1 MKKILLVKI
10 TSMGDLIQ
18 MLPAL
23 TDAQEAIPG
32 IQFDWLCED
41 SFQDI
46 PALHPSIRKI
56 IALPYRRWK
65 KNIREAIR
73 SGEIKQFLKS
83 LRAEKYDM
91 IIDAQSNIKSALFAL
106 LAKGPHLGLDRTSVR
121 EFGAHF
127 FYRKTISIDRNQNH
141 TLRMRELL
149 AKFLNYPLPPSP
161 YNYGI
166 PSSYLEKVDIP
177 LPSRFIFLT
186 VIASMQYKLWPEE
199 NWEKIIRFLLQQGF
213 DIVMPWWSQAEKER
227 VTRLQNNHPKVH
239 LLPPLNLKQKAYV
252 LSQAKG
258 AVSLDTGLA
267 HMAVA
272 LNIPNICLYGPND
285 ARFCGTMGANQQHL
299 TATSPDCVP
308 CNKSRCRFIEEQSHT
323 YAPCMVNIQAEA
335 VEKALNKMLA
345 QITVTI

>member
-18 MLPAL
+18 VLPAL

-32 IQFDWLCED
+32 IQFDWLCEH

-46 PALHPSIRKI
+46 PALHPAVRKI
-56 IALPYRRWK
+56 ITLPYRRWK
-65 KNIREAIR
+65 KDIINTLC

-91 IIDAQSNIKSALFAL
+91 IIDAQSNIKSAFFSL
-106 LAKGPHLGLDRTSVR
+106 LAKGPHLGLDKNSVR
-121 EFGAHF
+121 EYGAHL
-127 FYRKTISIDRNQNH
+127 FYKKTISIDRNQNH
-141 TLRMRELL
+141 TLRMRQLL
-149 AKFLNYPLPPSP
+149 AKFLNYSEPKTPF
-161 YNYGI
+161 NYGI
-166 PSSYLEKVDIP
+166 PVSYLEKIDTP

-199 NWEKIIRFLLQQGF
+199 NWSNIINYLLQQGY
-213 DIVMPWWSQAEKER
+213 DIVMPWWSETEKER
-227 VTRLQNNHPKVH
+227 VTRLKNGHPNIH

-258 AVSLDTGLA
+258 AISLDTGLA
-267 HMAVA
+267 HMAAA

-285 ARFCGTMGANQQHL
+285 AKFCGTMGLSQKHISAI
-299 TATSPDCVP
+299 SPECTP
-308 CNKSRCRFIEEQSHT
+308 CNKSRCRFIEDESHT
-323 YAPCMVNIQAEA
+323 YAPCMVNISIDS
-335 VEKALNKMLA
+335 VLNEITKMFS
-345 QITVTI
+345 

>member
-23 TDAQEAIPG
+23 TDAQNTIPG

-73 SGEIKQFLKS
+73 TGEIKQFLKT

-91 IIDAQSNIKSALFAL
+91 VIDAQSNIKSALFAL
-106 LAKGPHLGLDRTSVR
+106 LAKGPHMGLDKTSVR
-121 EFGAHF
+121 EFGAHL

-141 TLRMRELL
+141 TLRMRQLL
-149 AKFLNYPLPPSP
+149 ATFLNYPVPQTP
-161 YNYGI
+161 YDYGI
-166 PSSYLEKVDIP
+166 PSSYLEKIDMP

-199 NWEKIIRFLLQQGF
+199 NWKNIIDYLLDKGF
-213 DIVMPWWSQAEKER
+213 NIVMPWWSQAEKER
-227 VTRLQNNHPKVH
+227 VTRLQNGHPKVH

-252 LSQAKG
+252 LSQAQG
-258 AVSLDTGLA
+258 SISLDTGLA
-267 HMAVA
+267 HMAAA

-285 ARFCGTMGANQQHL
+285 AKFCGTMGSNQQHL

-308 CNKSRCRFIEEQSHT
+308 CNKSRCRFIEEEAYS
-323 YAPCMVNIQAEA
+323 YAPCMKNILPEMVQQA
-335 VEKALNKMLA
+335 LDKM
-345 QITVTI
+345 TETI

>member
-56 IALPYRRWK
+56 IPLPYRRWK
-65 KNIREAIR
+65 KNLRQAIS

-91 IIDAQSNIKSALFAL
+91 IIDAQSNIKSALFSL
-106 LAKGPHLGLDRTSVR
+106 LAKGPHMGLDKTSVR
-121 EFGAHF
+121 EYGAHF
-127 FYRKTISIDRNQNH
+127 FYRQTINIDRNQNH
-141 TLRMRELL
+141 TLRMRQLL
-149 AKFLNYPLPPSP
+149 AKFLDYPLPQTP

-166 PSSYLEKVDIP
+166 PKNYLEKIDMP

-199 NWEKIIRFLLQQGF
+199 NWAKTIQYLIEKDF
-213 DIVMPWWSQAEKER
+213 DIVMPWWSEAEKKR
-227 VTRLQNNHPKVH
+227 VTRLQNSHPRIH

-258 AVSLDTGLA
+258 SISLDTGLA
-267 HMAVA
+267 HMAAA

-285 ARFCGTMGANQQHL
+285 AKFCGTMGQHQQHL
-299 TATSPDCVP
+299 TAHEPDCVP

-323 YAPCMVNIQAEA
+323 YAPCMANIPSDIVQNA
-335 VEKALNKMLA
+335 VEKMLA
-345 QITVTI
+345 NIKETI